1 MPRFQQNHIMPR
13 SNESRIQPLGQRPRF
28 KADALY
34 GKAQLIKIPDQ
45 AFWLAAYLD
54 LPNQLARRVDHTHAA
69 LFQRD
74 VDACIIPHGCSS
86 HDA

>member
-45 AFWLAAYLD
+45 AFWLAAYHD
-54 LPNQLARRVDHTHAA
+54 LPNQLARRVDHTHCSLSARRRCLHNTPW
-69 LFQRD
+69 LFL
-74 VDACIIPHGCSS
+74 A
-86 HDA
+86 